1 MLAHYDQNVLALPSC
16 LVAHC
21 ANENWC
27 MSGYHAV
34 PVLADAITKGLDID
48 RDRALEAMVTTSKA
62 DWYAGLGEY
71 MRLGYVPYD
80 KISTAA
86 SNTLEYSYDDWTI
99 WHTARLAGNEKVAEE
114 YLARAQY
121 YRKCLSTRNSVSP
134 CPKDAD
140 TAPSRRIST
149 SCRRWARASSEGNSL
164 NFSLPRPAGRFR
176 RDGADGRRRRGS
188 SPRWTNSSTTIFLN
202 MPTQPTRTSR
212 KTA

>member
-1 MLAHYDQNVLALPSC
+1 MFSLWDTYRAEHPFLALFKPDRDRDMVESMLAHYDQNVLHFLPVWS
-16 LVAHC
+16 HC

-34 PVLADAITKGLDID
+34 PVLADAITKRLDID

-99 WHTARLAGNEKVAEE
+99 CTPPGSRVMTRWPMNISHARNITGMSL
-114 YLARAQY
+114 
-121 YRKCLSTRNSVSP
+121 TRNSVSP
-134 CPKDAD
+134 VRNTL

-149 SCRRWARASSEGNSL
+149 SCRRWARASS
-164 NFSLPRPAGRFR
+164 RA
-176 RDGADGRRRRGS
+176 
-188 SPRWTNSSTTIFLN
+188 
-202 MPTQPTRTSR
+202 TR
-212 KTA
+212 